1 MNVIQSFLVPSPRD
15 LPYSAVFNTCWH
27 LFFLDIMLKLE
38 PGSAFI
44 KTEAW
49 PQFCIHS
56 WLPWHMMQSVTFYAK
71 RFVTA
76 SKFCNTETGAGV
88 LLAPPFLAELAVGAI
103 KITLFSPVPLG
114 KYHQIYNL
122 HRQQFRFLTNV
133 FQFVFPHFHLS
144 FFLDWFLCFV
154 LTSSFPPLCF
164 PCTFLS
170 HWDCIQI
177 LEL

>member
-15 LPYSAVFNTCWH
+15 VPYSAVFNTCWH
-27 LFFLDIMLKLE
+27 LYFLGTALKLE
-38 PGSAFI
+38 PGTAFI

-56 WLPWHMMQSVTFYAK
+56 WLPWHVVPSVTFYTK
-71 RFVTA
+71 CFITA
-76 SKFCNTETGAGV
+76 SKFCNTETGVGV
-88 LLAPPFLAELAVGAI
+88 LAPPFFGRAGHWSGSDHA
-103 KITLFSPVPLG
+103 LFLQFCSVN
-114 KYHQIYNL
+114 IIRYNL
-122 HRQQFRFLTNV
+122 HCQQFRFLTNV

>member
-15 LPYSAVFNTCWH
+15 LPYSAVFDTCWH
-27 LFFLDIMLKLE
+27 LYFLDITLKLE
-38 PGSAFI
+38 QAQLLLKLKLGLSSVFI
-44 KTEAW
+44 LDFLGTWCCLW
-49 PQFCIHS
+49 PSTPNVSLLPANFATRKLALVCWHLPFWQSWPLERFRSHSFLQFHS
-56 WLPWHMMQSVTFYAK
+56 VSII
-71 RFVTA
+71 R
-76 SKFCNTETGAGV
+76 
-88 LLAPPFLAELAVGAI
+88 
-103 KITLFSPVPLG
+103 
-114 KYHQIYNL
+114 YNL
-122 HRQQFRFLTNV
+122 HCQQFRFLTNV